1 MGASG
6 RVLVM
11 WDRRVIEIVE
21 EAVDQFSVSCRFKNV
36 VDQFEWAFTGVYGP
50 NSDKDRRLL
59 WEELSGLCSWW
70 NVPWCVGGDFNV
82 VQFTSERL
90 GFVSFTQAMHQFSDF
105 ISEHGLIDL
114 LLEGGKLHL
123 VKFS

>member
-21 EAVDQFSVSCRFKNV
+21 EAVGQFLVSCRFKNV

-59 WEELSGLCSWW
+59 WEELSSLCSWW
-70 NVPWCVGGDFNV
+70 NVPWCVGEDFNV
-82 VQFTSERL
+82 VQFPSKRL
-90 GFVSFTQAMHQFSDF
+90 GSFSFTQAMHQFSNF
-105 ISEHGLIDL
+105 ISEHKLINL
-114 LLEGGKLHL
+114 PLEGGS
-123 VKFS
+123 FT